1 MPLSSSW
8 EETKWFLEKHWGGVR
23 WSHFISELLWIY
35 QNHSKDVA
43 LEDDVFGHYYSKS
56 ALPMSVSPPDNF
68 KNICWI
74 LALNF
79 YRIN

>member
-1 MPLSSSW
+1 VGIRQSCF
-8 EETKWFLEKHWGGVR
+8 TN
-23 WSHFISELLWIY
+23 ELLGIY

-43 LEDDVFGHYYSKS
+43 SEDDVFGHYYSKS
-56 ALPMSVSPPDNF
+56 ALPMTTSPPDSS

-74 LALNF
+74 TALNF